1 MDKWEY
7 LKIDLY
13 GGSGGE
19 GKITLNP
26 RKNLDLAAFLK
37 KWPKVT
43 LREEKYETYLAY
55 EGFDPALT
63 ASFLDTLGENGW
75 EAYAVEGSS
84 YYFKRR
90 ITE

>member
-1 MDKWEY
+1 MEKWEY
-7 LKIDLY
+7 LKVDMV

-19 GKITLNP
+19 SRISLNP

-55 EGFDPALT
+55 EGFDPGLSSA
-63 ASFLDTLGENGW
+63 FLDYLGENSW
-75 EAYAVEGSS
+75 EAYTVEGLS
-84 YYFKRR
+84 YYFKRKT
-90 ITE
+90 I

>member
-1 MDKWEY
+1 MEKWEY
-7 LKIDLY
+7 LKVDLY

-19 GKITLNP
+19 GKITINP

-37 KWPKVT
+37 KYPKVT

-63 ASFLDTLGENGW
+63 SAFLDYLGENSW
-75 EAYAVEGSS
+75 EAYSANGTS
-84 YYFKRR
+84 YYFKRK
-90 ITE
+90 IT